1 MPDILI
7 VILIVLA
14 VLFAAYVISLK
25 GRTNN
30 PNVKKFK
37 GVKFAHRGL
46 WNSEGAPEN
55 SLPAFRRA
63 LEQGYG
69 IELDVHLTK
78 DERLV
83 VIHDSS
89 LKRTVGTEGTVEQM
103 TLEELR
109 SHTLLDSDTP
119 IPTLDE
125 VLSLVD
131 GKVPLLIELK
141 CEKNA
146 REISSYTAK
155 RMSEYKG
162 DYCFESFDPRAV
174 KALKKIAP
182 NAVRGQLTQNF
193 LRNRSG
199 LSLALCIVLTLQL
212 FNIIS
217 KPDFL
222 AVRFEDRKMLP
233 IKIATHLWGMSGF
246 VWTIKSQNDLDSS
259 LKEDFSPIFE
269 GFDAK
274 S

>member
-1 MPDILI
+1 MPDFLT

-14 VLFAAYVISLK
+14 VLFVLYVLSLK

-30 PNVKKFK
+30 PNVKKFE
-37 GVKFAHRGL
+37 GVRFAHRGL
-46 WNSEGAPEN
+46 WTKEGAPEN
-55 SLPAFRRA
+55 SMPAFRA
-63 LEQGYG
+63 AVEGGYG

-78 DERLV
+78 DKQLV

-89 LKRTVGTEGTVEQM
+89 LQRTVGAEGKVEEM
-103 TLEELR
+103 TLSELR
-109 SHTLLDSDTP
+109 GYTLLGSDTG

-146 REISSYTAK
+146 SELCAFAAR

-174 KALKKIAP
+174 KALKKVAP

-193 LRNRSG
+193 IRNRSG
-199 LSLALCIVLTLQL
+199 LSMALCIVLTVQL
-212 FNIIS
+212 CNFIS
-217 KPDFL
+217 KPDFI
-222 AVRFEDRKMLP
+222 AVKFEDRKMLP
-233 IKIATHLWGMSGF
+233 IKIATRIWGMAGF
-246 VWTIKSQNDLDSS
+246 VWTIRSQSDLDISQ
-259 LKEDFSPIFE
+259 KDGFSPIFE
-269 GFDAK
+269 SFDAK
-274 S
+274 